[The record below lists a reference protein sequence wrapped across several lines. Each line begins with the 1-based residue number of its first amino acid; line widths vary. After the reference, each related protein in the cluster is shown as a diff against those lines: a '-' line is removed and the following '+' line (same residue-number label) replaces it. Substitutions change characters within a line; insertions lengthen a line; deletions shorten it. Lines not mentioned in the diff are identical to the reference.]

1 MGTTPTRVQL
11 FVRSDSAAVA
21 RERKGEVLD
30 RLQALREAGIDVE
43 TATWG
48 HRIVMDDEERI
59 DDDNAVEQY
68 EQFRAWAETNGASLY
83 PAFRTRQ
90 YNCSF
95 TGVCAEILVTPGLCL
110 AVYDGDD
117 LAGVFP
123 RWEDDRTLT
132 VEDGL
137 TELAKAV
144 QADAAESELT
154 TPPA

>member
-30 RLQALREAGIDVE
+30 RLQTLREAGIDVE

-48 HRIVMDDEERI
+48 HRIVIDDEERI
-59 DDDNAVEQY
+59 DNEAIEQY
-68 EQFRAWAETNGASLY
+68 ERFRDWAEKEGASLY

-90 YNCSF
+90 YDCSF

-110 AVYDGDD
+110 AVYDGDE
-117 LAGVFP
+117 LTAVYP
-123 RWEDDRTLT
+123 RWQDDRTLT

-137 TELAKAV
+137 AALAEAVGADTTETA
-144 QADAAESELT
+144 T